1 MSRNGFLL
9 SAVWAMAALLAVITH
24 LPAFA
29 VAPAEWQVL
38 SHKDGLLIER
48 RANEGSDLYEVRAM
62 IHSSLNPA
70 AIFNTIW
77 KQQEHPQFVPY
88 LKRLDLL
95 LEEGADRLTYEQVE
109 VPWATDRDYTVRLRK
124 RVDAEEQRYEIL
136 FVTANDAGPP
146 PTKHHIRVSSIR
158 GRWLIGPG
166 PNGKGATLRYEV
178 LSDPGGYLPRWIVNQ
193 VQGEGVTRL
202 VRSMLQRTR
211 EKARQT

>member
-1 MSRNGFLL
+1 MSRIGFLS
-9 SAVWAMAALLAVITH
+9 SAMWAMALLAVITH
-24 LPAFA
+24 LPALA
-29 VAPAEWQVL
+29 AAPAEWQVL

-48 RANEGSDLYEVRAM
+48 RANEGSDLYEVRATT
-62 IHSSLNPA
+62 HSSLTPA
-70 AIFNTIW
+70 AIFDTIW

-95 LEEGADRLTYEQVE
+95 LEEGDERLTYEQVQ
-109 VPWATDRDYTVRLRK
+109 VPWAADRDYTVRLLK
-124 RVDAEEQRYEIL
+124 RVEVEEQRYEIL
-136 FVTANDAGPP
+136 FLTANDAGPP

-166 PNGKGATLRYEV
+166 PNGQGATVRYEV
-178 LSDPGGYLPRWIVNQ
+178 LSDPGGYLPGWIVNQ